1 MSRRQRVVDLLA
13 TGHPT
18 LDDDQIA
25 VRLGMNRH
33 YVNQICRKLAAD
45 GVVERNLGRDSK
57 YVNRLVRSDYLPA
70 VADPAALTAPS
81 VNRLHR
87 VGRGRSNVEA
97 LIADFDACVRQFESS
112 NAFPGPSLYFHS
124 QALARRAL
132 HNSAAELVADD
143 LFLEYVYAVLP
154 AWGMHRMGKQAAKVV
169 DFHEMAE
176 SMRAAAPQID
186 RLWGLQISKVD
197 VDDADQVA
205 QDIWDIIA
213 SLRVSRSETRIV
225 AGSKALHHV
234 LPELVP
240 PIDRQYT
247 FRFFTGQKAVNRGD
261 ENAFLEWFP
270 LLCEIGRH
278 CHGEIGAALARGG
291 VMATS
296 QSKVI
301 DNAIIG
307 FMQRQDGE
315 RRGTSR
321 D

>member
-1 MSRRQRVVDLLA
+1 MSRRQQVVDLLA
-13 TGHPT
+13 AGHPT
-18 LDDDQIA
+18 LDDDEIA

-45 GVVERNLGRDSK
+45 GVVDRYFGRDSK
-57 YVNRLVRSDYLPA
+57 YVNRLVRSDDSSAASDAHSPMPSA
-70 VADPAALTAPS
+70 VT
-81 VNRLHR
+81 R
-87 VGRGRSNVEA
+87 VRRVDRARSNVEA
-97 LIADFDACVRQFESS
+97 LITDFDACVRKFESS
-112 NAFPGPSLYFHS
+112 NAFPGPSLYFHTR
-124 QALARRAL
+124 ALARRAL
-132 HNSAAELVADD
+132 HDSAEELLADEQ
-143 LFLEYVYAVLP
+143 FLEYVYAVLP

-169 DFHEMAE
+169 DFGEMAA
-176 SMRAAAPQID
+176 SLRAAAPRID
-186 RLWGLQISKVD
+186 LLWGRQITKID
-197 VDDADQVA
+197 ANDADQVA
-205 QDIWDIIA
+205 GAVWAIIA
-213 SLRVSRSETRIV
+213 ALRVSRSETRIV

-261 ENAFLEWFP
+261 ELAFLEWFP
-270 LLCEIGRH
+270 MLCEIGRR
-278 CHGEIGAALARGG
+278 CADEIAAALEQRG

-315 RRGTSR
+315 
-321 D
+321 